1 VRELPKE
8 LTIPS
13 GLVPPAPPDPP
24 ATPKDAATVMLVR
37 DTPAGLE
44 VFLQRRVMGMAFAGG
59 MTVFPGGGVDRR
71 DADTSLAW
79 HGPQPDWWASRF
91 SCDDKLARALVC
103 AAVRETFEECGV
115 LLAGPDETSVV
126 ADVRPFAEA
135 RAQLVNRE
143 LSLAGF
149 LAEAGL
155 VLRADLLRPW
165 SDWVTPV
172 EETRR
177 FDARFFLARL
187 PEGQRA
193 DGDTSEAQDTRWQRP
208 GDAIDDW
215 KAGRSGLLPPTWTT
229 LAELEECAS
238 VTDAMSRERTITKLM
253 PRVVRD
259 GDSLRVVL
267 PGDPRYD
274 EGVPHRDIRPN
285 DRLER

>member
-1 VRELPKE
+1 MRELPKE
-8 LTIPS
+8 LTLPS
-13 GLVPPAPPDPP
+13 GFVPPTPPDPP
-24 ATPKDAATVMLVR
+24 VTPKDAATVMLVR
-37 DTPAGLE
+37 DAADGLE

-71 DADTSLAW
+71 DADTSVAW
-79 HGPQPDWWASRF
+79 HGPPPAWWADRF
-91 SCDDKLARALVC
+91 TCDVGLARALVC
-103 AAVRETFEECGV
+103 AAVRETFEESGV
-115 LLAGPDETSVV
+115 LLAGPDENSVV

-149 LAEAGL
+149 LAEANL

-165 SDWVTPV
+165 ADWVTPV

-193 DGDTSEAQDTRWQRP
+193 DGETTEAQQAQWQCP
-208 GDAIDDW
+208 GDALDDW

-229 LAELEECAS
+229 LAELEDCAT
-238 VTDAMSRERTITKLM
+238 VADAMSRERVITKLM
-253 PRVVRD
+253 PRVARD
-259 GDSLRVVL
+259 GDTLRIVL
-267 PGDPRYD
+267 PGDPLYD
-274 EGVPHRDIRPN
+274 AAPTHLPARED
-285 DRLER
+285 DRL

>member
-1 VRELPKE
+1 MRELPKE
-8 LTIPS
+8 LTLPS
-13 GLVPPAPPDPP
+13 GLVPPEPPNPP
-24 ATPKDAATVMLVR
+24 VVPKDAATVMLVR
-37 DTPAGLE
+37 DTAAGLE

-71 DADTSLAW
+71 DDDTSISW
-79 HGPQPDWWASRF
+79 HGPPPEWWAERF
-91 SCDDKLARALVC
+91 SCDVGLARALVC
-103 AAVRETFEECGV
+103 AAVRETFEESGV

-126 ADVRPFAEA
+126 ADARPFSAA
-135 RAQLVNRE
+135 RAQLVNRD

-165 SDWVTPV
+165 SDWVTPL
-172 EETRR
+172 EEVRR

-193 DGDTSEAQDTRWQRP
+193 DGDTSEAQDARWQRP
-208 GDAIDDW
+208 TDALEDW

-229 LAELEECAS
+229 LAELEECPTVA
-238 VTDAMSRERTITKLM
+238 DAMAQERVIAKLM
-253 PRVVRD
+253 PKVARD
-259 GDSLRVVL
+259 GDTIRVVL

-274 EGVPHRDIRPN
+274 DSVAHLDARPN
-285 DRLER
+285 DRLGR

>member
-1 VRELPKE
+1 MRELPKE
-8 LTIPS
+8 LTLPS
-13 GLVPPAPPDPP
+13 GLVPPSPPDPP

-37 DTPAGLE
+37 DTSAGLE

-71 DADTSLAW
+71 DADTSVAW
-79 HGPQPDWWASRF
+79 HGPPPAWWAARF
-91 SCDDKLARALVC
+91 SCDDALARALVC
-103 AAVRETFEECGV
+103 AAVRETFEESGV
-115 LLAGPDETSVV
+115 LLAGPDATSVV
-126 ADVRPFAEA
+126 ADARPYAEA
-135 RAQLVNRE
+135 RAQLVGRE

-165 SDWVTPV
+165 SNWVTPV

-193 DGDTSEAQDTRWQRP
+193 DGDTTEAQDARWQRP
-208 GDAIDDW
+208 ADALDDW
-215 KAGRSGLLPPTWTT
+215 KSGRSGLLPPTWTT
-229 LAELEECAS
+229 LAELEECES
-238 VTDAMSRERTITKLM
+238 VTDAMTRERVITKLM
-253 PRVVRD
+253 PRVARD
-259 GDSLRVVL
+259 GDTLRIVL

-274 EGVPHRDIRPN
+274 TAATHLDARPG
-285 DRLER
+285 DQR

>member
-8 LTIPS
+8 LTLPS
-13 GLVPPAPPDPP
+13 GLVPPSPPDPP

-37 DTPAGLE
+37 DTAAGLE

-71 DADTSLAW
+71 DADTSVAW
-79 HGPQPDWWASRF
+79 HGPPPEWWASRF
-91 SCDDKLARALVC
+91 SCDIGLARALVC
-103 AAVRETFEECGV
+103 AAVRETFEESGV
-115 LLAGPDETSVV
+115 LLAGPDDVSVV

-135 RAQLVNRE
+135 RAQLVNRD

-165 SDWVTPV
+165 ADWVTPV
-172 EETRR
+172 EERRR

-193 DGDTSEAQDTRWQRP
+193 DADTSEAQEARWQRP
-208 GDAIDDW
+208 SEALDDW

-229 LAELEECAS
+229 LAELEECPTVA
-238 VTDAMSRERTITKLM
+238 DAMSRERVITKLM
-253 PRVVRD
+253 PRVTRD
-259 GDSLRVVL
+259 GDTLRVVL

-274 EGVPHRDIRPN
+274 ESVAHLDPE
-285 DRLER
+285 ER